1 MKQLLVIICLLMSGI
16 ASRSQ
21 SMSDFFQN
29 HGGVQDVGYCAHLTN
44 DFNYGNYDIE
54 SNYVLVEVH
63 FKDVNLDDEPITTKV
78 TLSIDSGILPFDG
91 IQATYDNDY
100 VDPFVALELGCWYIQ
115 RLIEKSS
122 PEQYNRT
129 RQAMIQ
135 LLGTDPNN
143 WSGADWALFAMN
155 LAYLDYYTSR

>member
-1 MKQLLVIICLLMSGI
+1 MKQLLVVICFLMSAM
-16 ASRSQ
+16 ASSSQ

-44 DFNYGNYDIE
+44 DFNNGSYDVE
-54 SNYVLVEVH
+54 SNYVSVEVH
-63 FKDVNLDDEPITTKV
+63 FKDLNLDENPIVSTV
-78 TLSIDSGILPFDG
+78 TLSIGSGILPFNG

-100 VDPFVALELGCWYIQ
+100 VGPFVALQLGCWYIQ

-122 PEQYNRT
+122 PEQYNKT

-135 LLGTDPNN
+135 LLGTDPDN
-143 WSGADWALFAMN
+143 WSGAAWALFAMN
-155 LAYLDYYTSR
+155 LAYLDYYTSK